1 MAYNFLSLV
10 NAVNRKVN
18 EVELTSSNFA
28 AAKGFYNVIKDS
40 VNAAIREINQRHF
53 EWPFNHAEEEE
64 ALVVGQNRYGFPAI
78 ASTIDF
84 DSFRIKE
91 NATFGN
97 GTIRLTSITY
107 EDYLANY
114 VGQEYT
120 SDTSVR
126 GVPKYVAQAPSG
138 EFLIAPAP
146 DQAYVLVYEYYR
158 VPVDLE
164 LYSDVPS
171 IPERFKHI
179 IVEGAMNHVY
189 MFRGNEQS
197 ASIAASRFEDEMKRM
212 RVILINRYNYVTS
225 TFLSNRA
232 SQFIAGSR
240 TF

>member
-10 NAVNRKVN
+10 NEVNRKVN

-28 AAKGFYNVIKDS
+28 AAKGFYNVAKDS

-64 ALVVGQNRYGFPAI
+64 VLVVGQNRYGFPAI
-78 ASTIDF
+78 ASTVDF

-97 GTIRLTSITY
+97 DTIRLKSITY

-126 GVPKYVAQAPSG
+126 GVPKFVAQAPSG

-146 DQAYVLVYEYYR
+146 DQAYEIVYEYYR

-171 IPERFKHI
+171 VPERFKHV
-179 IVEGAMNHVY
+179 IVDGAMNHVY

-197 ASIAASRFEDEMKRM
+197 ASMAASRFEEEMKRM

-225 TFLSNRA
+225 TFLPRRGSY
-232 SQFIAGSR
+232 SVAGPR
-240 TF
+240 VF